1 MISVEFPDSLEE
13 IDNYTC
19 AACSNLEYVRFG
31 SKIIKI
37 GANVFADD
45 TNLTT
50 VVINAENP
58 PELNASA
65 FKACRVLNNIYVPN
79 DSVDTYKAAAIWS
92 TYADKIKPISE
103 RPQPQ

>member
-13 IDNYTC
+13 IDNYTF
-19 AACSNLEYVRFG
+19 ANCSNLEYVRFG

-37 GANVFADD
+37 GAKVFDND

-58 PELNASA
+58 PELNESA
-65 FKACRVLNNIYVPN
+65 FKNCRVLNNIYVP
-79 DSVDTYKAAAIWS
+79 DESVEAYKAADVWS
-92 TYADKIKPISE
+92 TIADRIKPLSE
-103 RPQPQ
+103 LPPE